1 MVESKPGGEN
11 RPQQE
16 LAVCAI
22 EHAINNR
29 EHLIIQAG
37 TGVGKTLSY
46 AIPSILSGKKVTFS
60 TATKQLSEQA
70 MKKDIPVLK
79 KALRDQLGKY
89 FKAALLKGRDNYA
102 CHYKFEGLKELDN
115 SAPQQ
120 EGLFGEEAMPIAS
133 TSEEGK
139 KMAKEFSDFFNWV
152 ETTETG
158 DRSDAP
164 PVSDRTWS
172 AVSANNNECI
182 GKSVCPFGDVCFA
195 EKARDNAR
203 TAQVVITNH
212 AISALELENPDAS
225 LMGEREVFVFD
236 EIHELDNYLSSS
248 WGTTITVK
256 MIVDV
261 LQLAKKQKPSD
272 ASQEKSHITSLE
284 NALDAL
290 QIIESDFDELQDG
303 LFKENKLPYRL
314 QNALENMLAV
324 LSRLAMLYSPES
336 TNAAEVKTAK
346 TLLSVMES
354 LALVLD
360 DSEDTVR
367 WGRRPR
373 HDNDK
378 TPVSLNCAPLRIGPR
393 LMSALHSK
401 DALMIGTSAT
411 ITVAGKFDSPVRN
424 FGLAEGIN
432 ATDTSPGIP
441 PRPFKAL
448 DVGTPFDYPRQG
460 MFYLPLSKNFPSA
473 EWKFREEHAKAV
485 EEETLTLVRAAG
497 GRALILTTQD
507 KRIKEIG
514 AYLKSW
520 LPANINVL
528 QQGDEPAPQL
538 IEKFAED
545 ETSVLVATMGMW
557 HGLDIPGPACSLVV
571 MDKIPFKPQGDPLA
585 TARQDYVNKTGG
597 NGFIEVYVADA
608 NVKLAQ
614 GFGRL
619 IRTMSD
625 KGVVA
630 VLDTRLRDKA
640 YGREMLKSLPPMG
653 IFSDLDQVVAALKR
667 LTSK

>member
-1 MVESKPGGEN
+1 MVESRPGGEH

-16 LAVCAI
+16 MAVCAI

-70 MKKDIPVLK
+70 YKKDIPVLK
-79 KALRDQLGKY
+79 KALREQFGKY

-102 CHYKFEGLKELDN
+102 CHLKFEGLKDLDN

-120 EGLFGEEAMPIAS
+120 DGLFEEAEPVTS
-133 TSEEGK
+133 TSAEGQK
-139 KMAKEFSDFFNWV
+139 IAKEFSEFFDWV

-172 AVSANNNECI
+172 SVSSNNNECV

-203 TAQVVITNH
+203 VAQVVITNH
-212 AISALELENPDAS
+212 AISALELENPDS
-225 LMGEREVFVFD
+225 TLMGEREVFVFD

-256 MIVDV
+256 MIIDA
-261 LQLAKKQKPSD
+261 LQLAKKQKPAE
-272 ASQEKSHITSLE
+272 ASQETSWVTALE

-290 QIIESDFDELQDG
+290 QIIESDYEELQDG
-303 LFKENKLPYRL
+303 LFKDNKLPYRL
-314 QNALENMLAV
+314 ENALENMMTV
-324 LSRLAMLYSPES
+324 LSRLSMLYNPES
-336 TNAAEVKTAK
+336 TDASEVKTVK
-346 TLLSVMES
+346 TILSIIES
-354 LALVLD
+354 LAMFLD

-367 WGRRPR
+367 WAKTPR
-373 HDNDK
+373 NDYDK
-378 TPVSLNCAPLRIGPR
+378 SPVSLNCAPLRVGPR
-393 LMSALHSK
+393 LMAALHSK

-411 ITVAGKFDSPVRN
+411 ITVAGKFDSPIRN
-424 FGLAEGIN
+424 FGLAEGIH
-432 ATDTSPGIP
+432 ATKESPGIP

-460 MFYLPLSKNFPSA
+460 MFYLPTSKNFPSA
-473 EWKFREEHAKAV
+473 EWKFREEHARAV
-485 EEETLTLVRAAG
+485 EEESLKLVRAAG
-497 GRALILTTQD
+497 GRALILTTQE

-514 AYLKSW
+514 AYLKTW
-520 LPANINVL
+520 LPSNIEVL

-538 IEKFAED
+538 IEKFATD

-585 TARQDYVNKTGG
+585 TARQDYVNKNGG

-653 IFSDLDQVVAALKR
+653 IFSDIDQVEAALKR